1 MNASRSVRVRAVAPA
16 ACLGGAAAAGAAATS
31 WISPASL
38 LLGGA
43 LTVVTILAPCWTS
56 REARAGR
63 LADKLVGA
71 GLPARLVAELVD
83 TALRRDAGDEE
94 IR

>member
-1 MNASRSVRVRAVAPA
+1 MNASRSARVRAAAPA
-16 ACLGGAAAAGAAATS
+16 ACLGGAAAAGAATS
-31 WISPASL
+31 WVSPASL
-38 LLGGA
+38 VLGGA
-43 LTVVTILAPCWTS
+43 LTVVVILAPCWTS

-63 LADKLVGA
+63 LAGKLVGA